1 MVFTGKMGMFHG
13 YVSLFT
19 GGCDLW
25 KFHVFSHNIQLSRLS
40 VGIHPSP
47 CHLGIESWE
56 GKAIRANGCKWFLQ
70 NEFPKNSWMVYS
82 GSWPLKLH
90 RIQIVLIWFHHSK
103 CQSFGIHRT
112 PSIHLSPGDSF
123 SPLFGCQSLGH
134 WPRRVQPHI
143 LEAAATWSWCFQCTC
158 GVWKDRDQ
166 RKKKPLHVPKG
177 TEFASYVTHVL
188 WIMTILILT
197 MRL

>member
-19 GGCDLW
+19 GGYNLW
-25 KFHVFSHNIQLSRLS
+25 KFHVFSHNIQLSCLS

-56 GKAIRANGCKWFLQ
+56 GNAIRANGSFKMSSLKTVGLQ
-70 NEFPKNSWMVYS
+70 YS

-90 RIQIVLIWFHHSK
+90 RIQIVLTWFHHSK

-123 SPLFGCQSLGH
+123 SPLFGCQSLGY

-158 GVWKDRDQ
+158 GVWKDRDK
-166 RKKKPLHVPKG
+166 RKKTRFTCQRVPSLHLM
-177 TEFASYVTHVL
+177 SLMSHVL
-188 WIMTILILT
+188 WIMTILILI
-197 MRL
+197 MRP